1 MNEVLEVIKDKY
13 FSKGKSAATSQLQR
27 VRVRNAIL
35 KLCEENLKSP
45 DDILTFEIMSNSL
58 PFAVAVLDDELLVS
72 QYDVIQISETLF
84 EARMVT
90 LEGVF

>member
-13 FSKGKSAATSQLQR
+13 FSKGKSSATNQLQR

-45 DDILTFEIMSNSL
+45 DDILVFEVMSNSL

-72 QYDVIQISETLF
+72 QYDVIQVSETLF

>member
-1 MNEVLEVIKDKY
+1 
-13 FSKGKSAATSQLQR
+13 
-27 VRVRNAIL
+27 
-35 KLCEENLKSP
+35 
-45 DDILTFEIMSNSL
+45 MSNSL

-72 QYDVIQISETLF
+72 QYDVIQVSETLF

>member
-35 KLCEENLKSP
+35 NLCEEKLNSP
-45 DDILTFEIMSNSL
+45 NDILVFEVMSNSL
-58 PFAVAVLDDELLVS
+58 PFAVAVLEDELLVS
-72 QYDVIQISETLF
+72 QFEVVQIAETLF

-90 LEGVF
+90 LEGVI

>member
-35 KLCEENLKSP
+35 KLCEDQLSSP
-45 DDILTFEIMSNSL
+45 DDILVFEVMSDSL
-58 PFAVAVLDDELLVS
+58 PFAVAVLEDELLVS
-72 QYDVIQISETLF
+72 QFDVVQISETLF

-90 LEGVF
+90 LEGVI